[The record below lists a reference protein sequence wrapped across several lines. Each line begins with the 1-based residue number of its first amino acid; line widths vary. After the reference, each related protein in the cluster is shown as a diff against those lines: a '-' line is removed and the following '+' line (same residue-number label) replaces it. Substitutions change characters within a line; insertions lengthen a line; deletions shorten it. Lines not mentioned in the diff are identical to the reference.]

1 MREAEAD
8 EGVKVPLS
16 IAPLAWN
23 RAKTGM
29 LAEGGFELL
38 QYVVAESEKLL
49 GSGMVNLSLEMPIS
63 CRGQ

>member
-1 MREAEAD
+1 VS
-8 EGVKVPLS
+8 EGAAQHRAFGVG
-16 IAPLAWN
+16 

-29 LAEGGFELL
+29 LAEDGFELL

-63 CRGQ
+63 CGGQ